1 MGCVIIRQAI
11 RQAKRRYN
19 LRPALCYVININN
32 KINGRICCLR
42 LMQTAGRPFVFGC
55 RLFERGRL
63 YERFT

>member
-11 RQAKRRYN
+11 RREKRRYN
-19 LRPALCYVININN
+19 LRPALCYVIFW
-32 KINGRICCLR
+32 R
-42 LMQTAGRPFVFGC
+42 